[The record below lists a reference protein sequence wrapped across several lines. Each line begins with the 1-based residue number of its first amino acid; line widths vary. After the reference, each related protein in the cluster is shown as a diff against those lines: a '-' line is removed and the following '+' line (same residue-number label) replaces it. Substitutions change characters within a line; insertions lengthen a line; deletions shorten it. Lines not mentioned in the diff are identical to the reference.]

1 MERFFESKP
10 VVYMSKFIDMIML
23 NVIFLIS
30 CIPVFTIGAAWTAM
44 YYTCV
49 KVIRRDRG
57 KVWQEYK
64 HSFVVNFKTATGVWV
79 ILAVV
84 EGVFAVLTFQLLV
97 HGHGSL
103 SAAVIGLAMAG
114 FLFTLAMMI
123 YAFAVLSRFTVNAK
137 GTIQNAVLISIHHGG
152 ETVSMLVLTLGLAT
166 LIMMGWKFLPVILL
180 IMPSAYMLLI
190 SLIMEK
196 ILIQYTPEEEEVTSD
211 DAGIDPEDMLYAEE
225 HKDKPWYLE
234 GGDKNE

>member
-10 VVYMSKFIDMIML
+10 VVYMSKFIDMIL
-23 NVIFLIS
+23 SNVIFLIS
-30 CIPVFTIGAAWTAM
+30 CIPVFTIGAACTAM

-57 KVWQEYK
+57 KIWQEYK
-64 HSFVVNFKTATGVWV
+64 HSFITNFKTATGVWV
-79 ILAVV
+79 ILAVA
-84 EGVFAVLTFQLLV
+84 EGALGVLTFRLRTQ
-97 HGHGSL
+97 GHGSL
-103 SAAVIGLAMAG
+103 SAAVIGLAMAC
-114 FLFTLAMMI
+114 FLFVMAMII
-123 YAFAVLSRFTVNAK
+123 YAFAVLSRFTVNAV
-137 GTIQNAVLISIHHGG
+137 GAVQNAAVISIHHGG
-152 ETVSMLVLTLGLAT
+152 QTVYMLVLTLGLAT
-166 LIMMGWKFLPVILL
+166 LVMMGWKFLPVILL

-196 ILIQYTPEEEEVTSD
+196 ILIQYTPDEEEATSD

>member
-64 HSFVVNFKTATGVWV
+64 HSFVVNFKAATGVWV
-79 ILAVV
+79 ILAVA
-84 EGVFAVLTFQLLV
+84 EGVLAV
-97 HGHGSL
+97 
-103 SAAVIGLAMAG
+103 
-114 FLFTLAMMI
+114 
-123 YAFAVLSRFTVNAK
+123 
-137 GTIQNAVLISIHHGG
+137 
-152 ETVSMLVLTLGLAT
+152 
-166 LIMMGWKFLPVILL
+166 
-180 IMPSAYMLLI
+180 
-190 SLIMEK
+190 
-196 ILIQYTPEEEEVTSD
+196 
-211 DAGIDPEDMLYAEE
+211 
-225 HKDKPWYLE
+225 
-234 GGDKNE
+234 

>member
-64 HSFVVNFKTATGVWV
+64 HSFVVNFKAATGVWV
-79 ILAVV
+79 ILAVA
-84 EGVFAVLTFQLLV
+84 EGVLAVLTFRLLV

-137 GTIQNAVLISIHHGG
+137 GTIQNAVFISIHHGG
-152 ETVSMLVLTLGLAT
+152 ETVYMLVLTSIGT
-166 LIMMGWKFLPVILL
+166 
-180 IMPSAYMLLI
+180 
-190 SLIMEK
+190 
-196 ILIQYTPEEEEVTSD
+196 
-211 DAGIDPEDMLYAEE
+211 
-225 HKDKPWYLE
+225 
-234 GGDKNE
+234 

>member
-10 VVYMSKFIDMIML
+10 VVYMSKFIDMIIL
-23 NVIFLIS
+23 NIIFIVS

-57 KVWQEYK
+57 KIWQEYK
-64 HSFVVNFKTATGVWV
+64 HSFISNFKTATGVWV

-84 EGVFAVLTFQLLV
+84 EGALGVLTLQLLAR
-97 HGHGSL
+97 GHGSL
-103 SAAVIGLAMAG
+103 SAVVIGLAMAC
-114 FLFTLAMMI
+114 FLFVLALI
-123 YAFAVLSRFTVNAK
+123 VYAFAVLSRFTVNAV
-137 GTIQNAVLISIHHGG
+137 GAIQNAAVISIHHGG
-152 ETVSMLVLTLGLAT
+152 ETVYMLVLTLGLAT
-166 LIMMGWKFLPVILL
+166 LVMMGWKFLPVILL
-180 IMPSAYMLLI
+180 VMPSAYLLLI

-196 ILIQYTPEEEEVTSD
+196 ILIQYTPDEEEATSD

-234 GGDKNE
+234 GGDKDE

>member
-1 MERFFESKP
+1 M
-10 VVYMSKFIDMIML
+10 
-23 NVIFLIS
+23 
-30 CIPVFTIGAAWTAM
+30 
-44 YYTCV
+44 
-49 KVIRRDRG
+49 
-57 KVWQEYK
+57 
-64 HSFVVNFKTATGVWV
+64 
-79 ILAVV
+79 ILAVA
-84 EGVFAVLTFQLLV
+84 EGVFAVLTFRLLV

-152 ETVSMLVLTLGLAT
+152 ETVYMLVLTLGLAT

>member
-10 VVYMSKFIDMIML
+10 VVYLSKFIDMIIL

-64 HSFVVNFKTATGVWV
+64 RSFAANFKTATGVWV

-84 EGVFAVLTFQLLV
+84 EGALGVLTYKLLT
-97 HGHGSL
+97 HGHGSI
-103 SAAVIGLAMAG
+103 SAAVIGLAMAC
-114 FLFTLAMMI
+114 FLFALAIII
-123 YAFAVLSRFTVNAK
+123 YSFAVLSRFTVNAA
-137 GTIQNAVLISIHHGG
+137 GTIQNAAVISIHHGG
-152 ETVSMLVLTLGLAT
+152 ETVYMLVLTLGLAT
-166 LIMMGWKFLPVILL
+166 LVMMGWKFLPVILL

-196 ILIQYTPEEEEVTSD
+196 ILIQYTPDEEEATSD

>member
-1 MERFFESKP
+1 
-10 VVYMSKFIDMIML
+10 
-23 NVIFLIS
+23 
-30 CIPVFTIGAAWTAM
+30 
-44 YYTCV
+44 
-49 KVIRRDRG
+49 
-57 KVWQEYK
+57 
-64 HSFVVNFKTATGVWV
+64 
-79 ILAVV
+79 
-84 EGVFAVLTFQLLV
+84 
-97 HGHGSL
+97 
-103 SAAVIGLAMAG
+103 
-114 FLFTLAMMI
+114 MMI

-152 ETVSMLVLTLGLAT
+152 ETVYMLVLTLGLAT